1 MSIFRLVFWMV
12 LAIPAGLMVNALVS
26 REALAM
32 DLYQPSGEMALR
44 LMLLAMLAGPLSTIF
59 GSNRFLRTWLAVRR
73 NLGVAAFCY
82 GLLHFVF
89 YLIDMQSMAAILDE
103 LWLPGIWTGWLAF
116 LLMALAA
123 SISTDWAMQKLGRNW
138 KRLQRGVYGAYLLA
152 CIHWW
157 LLDRDPGPALV
168 YLAPLLIAWTVRL
181 SVTARRRNT
190 RKEIPA

>member
-1 MSIFRLVFWMV
+1 MSIFRFMFWIA
-12 LAIPAGLMVNALVS
+12 LAMPAGLMANALAS
-26 REALAM
+26 GEALAM

-82 GLLHFVF
+82 GLLHLVF
-89 YLIDMQSMAAILDE
+89 YVIDMQLLAAILDE
-103 LWLPGIWTGWLAF
+103 LRLPGIWTGWLAF
-116 LLMALAA
+116 LLMAIAA
-123 SISTDWAMQKLGRNW
+123 SISTDWAMQQLGRNW

-152 CIHWW
+152 CAHWW

-168 YLAPLLIAWTVRL
+168 YLVPLLIAWTARL
-181 SVTARRRNT
+181 VLTARRRNN
-190 RKEIPA
+190 RKEVLA